1 MNRRYNILVAGG
13 GMVGLTVAALLSG
26 DDRLHVTVVDAG
38 ERPSFKP
45 TDDVS
50 LRVSSIAPGSIDVLS
65 AVGAWQEIVSTRACP
80 FRDMRV
86 WDASGS
92 VDSPETL
99 VFESAEFAM
108 SELGFIVENV
118 LVQHAL
124 LNQLDESGVE
134 IRYACPI
141 ESLLRRDRRFEI
153 ELASGDKLA
162 PDLVIGADGA
172 RSLVR
177 DEAGIAVKTYPHAQK
192 AFVTCLET
200 ELGHRNTAWQRF
212 LQDGPVGVLPLTD
225 GRVSIVWSTTPEIAE
240 SAMAMP
246 DDELSARL
254 TAVTDGALGKLTVAG
269 PRGAFPLKSQH
280 ARAYVLE
287 GLALAGDAAHAIH
300 PLAGQG
306 VNLGIAD
313 AKQLADVILAAL
325 RDDENPGDL
334 PTLRRYERA
343 RKGANKT
350 MLHFMDVLN
359 RLFSNESAPLARVR
373 GLGMYLFNKSGPV
386 RDKAV
391 RTALGAG

>member
-1 MNRRYNILVAGG
+1 MNRRYDILVAGG
-13 GMVGLTVAALLSG
+13 GMVGLTVAALLSA
-26 DDRLHVTVVDAG
+26 DDRLNITLVDAG
-38 ERPSFKP
+38 ERPSFDAK
-45 TDDVS
+45 DDVS

-108 SELGFIVENV
+108 PQLGFIVENV

-124 LNQLDESGVE
+124 LNQLDESSVN

-141 ESLLRRDRRFEI
+141 ASLVRRDRRFEV
-153 ELASGDKLA
+153 ELASGDKLT

-172 RSLVR
+172 RSFVR
-177 DEAGIAVKTYPHAQK
+177 DQAGIAVRTYPHAQK

-212 LQDGPVGVLPLTD
+212 LQDGPVGILPLSD
-225 GRVSIVWSTTPEIAE
+225 GRVSIVWSTTPDMAE
-240 SAMAMP
+240 QALDMP
-246 DDELSARL
+246 DDELSAQL

-287 GLALAGDAAHAIH
+287 GLALVGDAAHAIH

-313 AKQLADVILAAL
+313 AQQLADVISAAL

-359 RLFSNESAPLARVR
+359 RLFSNESAPLARLR